1 MERAG
6 KLILISNNCPLL
18 RNSEIEYNDMIAK
31 VGVHHCNGSEFRLFL
46 LCDALK
52 FLG

>member
-1 MERAG
+1 MEMVG

-18 RNSEIEYNDMIAK
+18 RNYEIEYYAMLAK
-31 VGVHHCNGSEFRLFL
+31 VGVHHCNVSEFRLFS
-46 LCDALK
+46 LCNALN